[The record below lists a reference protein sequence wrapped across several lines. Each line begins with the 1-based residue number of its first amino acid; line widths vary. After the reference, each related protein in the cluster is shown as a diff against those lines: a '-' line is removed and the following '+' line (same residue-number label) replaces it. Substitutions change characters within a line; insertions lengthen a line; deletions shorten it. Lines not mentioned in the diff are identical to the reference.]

1 MDITSLVG
9 MAGALSTGTSPQTYL
24 CKFDSEGH
32 RGATYPVDSTMT
44 DEQKEKLIAE
54 GFVEISEED
63 WNTYVG
69 NNGQGANGTG
79 YVRDP
84 ESGRPVDAPPYVPS
98 KEAQL
103 AQLDAQ
109 YQQDKE
115 ELTKYFAEALLSGDT
130 ETQEEL
136 QEELAE
142 LNATYVADR
151 KKIEEE

>member
-1 MDITSLVG
+1 M
-9 MAGALSTGTSPQTYL
+9 TYL
-24 CKFDSEGH
+24 CKFNSAGH

-44 DEQKEKLIAE
+44 DERKAELIAE

-84 ESGRPVDAPPYVPS
+84 ETGKPVDAPPYVPS

-109 YQQDKE
+109 YEQDKE

-151 KKIEEE
+151 KEIEEE